1 MKARAEEPS
10 VTVSTIPLD
19 SPIFNGKQLPQ
30 ANLQMRKVKISETP
44 NGGRKMEF
52 LETQPYASLKQA
64 LTEKVF
70 SKTVQADD
78 KVIFPIRK
86 STPMPVAP

>member
-1 MKARAEEPS
+1 LQATTEEPS
-10 VTVSTIPLD
+10 VALSTIPPN

-44 NGGRKMEF
+44 NGSRKIEF
-52 LETQPYASLKQA
+52 LDTKPHAPTKQA

-78 KVIFPIRK
+78 KVIFPIQH
-86 STPMPVAP
+86 STPMPVSP